1 MKRFLYYSTL
11 FIISFTLWNA
21 CVVVKET
28 IDEEEFS
35 LKVTEFKEYYPTFRK
50 YFGIPSSGRID
61 SIFYDDVEK
70 KIIFKFN
77 KQFASIPLRE
87 ENVAAIKDS
96 VKSFFGEEYSLYDF
110 DFYVE
115 KYPLDELIPNY
126 YRSSKTEIDKAR
138 IPLPREKKNPVI
150 KNLSKPYQIT
160 NGLNDKNVLLWH
172 SHGWYY
178 NNQEKRWMWQRAR
191 LFQTVE
197 DIGPLSFTIPFLI
210 PMLENAGATVFVPRE
225 RDIQTNEVIIDND
238 VDKQPA
244 YVESVANKK
253 LKWKTYETGFALK
266 KKVLV
271 EGENPFLL
279 GTSKYIETDTTETAS
294 IKWSPDIPE
303 TGEYTVYISY
313 QSFEDSNDE
322 TIYIVSH
329 AGGQTEFRINQ
340 KIGGGTWIHLGKF
353 LFRKGRDKNQFV
365 MLSNKASSSG
375 KIVTGDAV
383 RFGGGMGIVERDGQL
398 SRRAKFL
405 EGSRYWL
412 QYAGM
417 PDTLVYNLNKSADD
431 YKDDY
436 QSRAEYGNYL
446 YGKPYGPN
454 RKRDEK
460 GLGIPIDVSLAFHT
474 DAGIS
479 RNDTVIGTL
488 MIYSTPGL
496 DSLDVFPDG
505 VSRLANRDLADIV
518 QTQIVEDLRTLY
530 DSTWTRRQLMDAMY
544 SEAAR
549 PNFPSMLLELLSH
562 QNFLDKKFHLD
573 PRFKFDASRAIYKGI
588 LKFLAYQ
595 YNYEYVVQPLPV
607 THFAAELIENKVKL
621 SWQPKE
627 DPLEPTAVPEKYIVY
642 TRIDDGGF
650 DNGRLIDSTSVI
662 IENLEAGKIYSFK
675 VTALNKGGESFPSEI
690 LSVGISKKNPQPV
703 LIVNGFDRV
712 SPPASIESPKFMGF
726 FNIID
731 EGVPYMYDFGYTGVQ
746 FNFDPDSKWET
757 DDNPGHGASA
767 SDYETKIIA
776 GNTFDFSYTHGKALL
791 NNGFSFCSVSDESV
805 WDGKLSLTKYPFV
818 DFIFGEEKKTL
829 PPKFNSPKGIDYQ
842 TIPDALKEKI
852 RTYIQ
857 LGGKVFMSGSYIGSD
872 LYTDADS
879 VGIKFANEV
888 LRIKLKTGYA
898 SRRGEVYPVNEK
910 FLNKNSLVKF
920 NTELNE
926 KIYKVEAPDEIGPVN
941 GSEILLRYNE
951 NEFSAAVGF
960 SEGRGV
966 VVFGFP
972 FETILDETKRN
983 EVMKAVLDYLE
994 VK

>member
-1 MKRFLYYSTL
+1 MKRFLYYSIL
-11 FIISFTLWNA
+11 IIISTFIWNA
-21 CVVVKET
+21 CVVIKET
-28 IDEEEFS
+28 IEEEEFK
-35 LKVTEFKEYYPTFRK
+35 LKVTKFKEYFPTLRK
-50 YFGIPSSGRID
+50 YFSIPVSGKID
-61 SIFYDDVEK
+61 SIYYNDSEK
-70 KIIFKFN
+70 KIILRFN

-87 ENVAAIKDS
+87 DNVANIKDS

-110 DFYVE
+110 EFYVE
-115 KYPLDELIPNY
+115 KYPLDKLIPNY
-126 YRSSKTEIDKAR
+126 YRRTKTEIDKAR
-138 IPLPREKKNPVI
+138 LPLPREKKNPII
-150 KNLSKPYQIT
+150 KNLSKPYRIT
-160 NGLNDKNVLLWH
+160 NGLYEKNVLLWH

-210 PMLENAGATVFVPRE
+210 PMLENAGANVFVPRE
-225 RDIQTNEVIIDND
+225 RDTQVNEVIVDND
-238 VDKQPA
+238 VDKQPT
-244 YVESVANKK
+244 YVEAVTNKK
-253 LKWKTYETGFALK
+253 IKWKTYQTGFALK

-271 EGENPFLL
+271 DRENPFAL
-279 GTSKYIETDTTETAS
+279 GTSKYIETDTAETAT

-329 AGGQTEFRINQ
+329 AGGKTEFRINQ

-353 LFRKGRDKNQFV
+353 LFRKGKDKNQFV
-365 MLSNKASSSG
+365 LLSNKANSSG
-375 KIVTGDAV
+375 KIVSADAV
-383 RFGGGMGIVERDGQL
+383 RFGGGMGIVERERQI
-398 SRRAKFL
+398 SRRAKFV

-417 PDTLVYNLNKSADD
+417 PDTLVYYLNKGADD

-446 YGKPYGPN
+446 YGKPFGPN
-454 RKRDEK
+454 KNRDEK

-488 MIYSTPGL
+488 MIYSSLGL

-518 QTQIVEDLRTLY
+518 QTQIVKDIRTLY

-562 QNFLDKKFHLD
+562 QNFLDMKFHLD

-595 YNYEYVVQPLPV
+595 YNYDYVVQPLPV
-607 THFAAELIENKVKL
+607 THFAAELVDNKVRL

-627 DPLEPTAVPEKYIVY
+627 DPHEPTAIPEKYIVY
-642 TRIDDGGF
+642 TRIDHGGF
-650 DNGRLIDSTSVI
+650 DNGKLVDSTSII
-662 IENLEAGKIYSFK
+662 IENLEFGKIYSFK
-675 VTALNKGGESFPSEI
+675 VTAINKGGESFPSEI

-712 SPPASIESPKFMGF
+712 APPASIESPTFIGF

-731 EGVPYMYDFGYTGVQ
+731 EGVPYFYDYGFTGLQ
-746 FNFDPDSKWET
+746 FNFNPDSKWET

-767 SDYETKIIA
+767 SDFETKIIA
-776 GNTFDFSYTHGKALL
+776 GNTFDFSYIHGKSLL

-829 PPKFNSPKGIDYQ
+829 PPKSNSPKGIEFQ

-857 LGGKVFMSGSYIGSD
+857 LGGKVFMSGAYIGSD
-872 LYTDADS
+872 LYSDPDS
-879 VGIKFANEV
+879 IGVKFANEV
-888 LRIKLKTGYA
+888 LRIKLKTAYA
-898 SRRGEVYPVNEK
+898 SRKGEVYSVNEK
-910 FLNKNSLVKF
+910 FLKNTLVKF
-920 NTELNE
+920 NTDLNE
-926 KIYKVEAPDEIGPVN
+926 KIYKVEAPDEIGPIN
-941 GSEILLRYNE
+941 GSEVLLRYNE

-960 SEGRGV
+960 KEGRGV

-972 FETILDETKRN
+972 FETIIDEAKRN
-983 EVMKAVLDYLE
+983 EIMKAVIDYLE